1 MNQII
6 PFAEREARVKRGYWR
21 VVKRGYW
28 RVSSPEGV
36 LFGTSPST
44 EAADK
49 LALALG
55 CPVTITAPGERRRRR
70 AASCDTTGT
79 SP

>member
-1 MNQII
+1 MSISYV
-6 PFAEREARVKRGYWR
+6 PFAEREARRHLGR
-21 VVKRGYW
+21 YW
-28 RVSSPEGV
+28 RVSSPEGI

-55 CPVTITAPGERRRRR
+55 CPVTITPPGKRKPRRRVTVG
-70 AASCDTTGT
+70 ATCDTTGA

>member
-1 MNQII
+1 VSGLQAV
-6 PFAEREARVKRGYWR
+6 PFAEREARAS
-21 VVKRGYW
+21 KRGYW
-28 RVSSPEGV
+28 RVSSPDGV

-55 CPVTITAPGERRRRR
+55 CPVTITPPGKRRKRTR
-70 AASCDTTGT
+70 CDTTGT
-79 SP
+79 AP

>member
-1 MNQII
+1 MRIA
-6 PFAEREARVKRGYWR
+6 PYEERLTRRLRSYW
-21 VVKRGYW
+21 K
-28 RVSSPEGV
+28 VSSPEGV

-44 EAADK
+44 EAADR

-55 CPVTITAPGERRRRR
+55 CPVTITPPGQRRPRRQR
-70 AASCDTTGT
+70 VTEAAGCGTTEA